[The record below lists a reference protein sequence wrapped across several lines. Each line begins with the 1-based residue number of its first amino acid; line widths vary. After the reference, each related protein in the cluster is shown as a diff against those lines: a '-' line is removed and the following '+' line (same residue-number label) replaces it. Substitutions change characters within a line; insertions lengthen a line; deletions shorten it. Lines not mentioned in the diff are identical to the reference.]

1 MTVVGCTLEAV
12 EQEEKDHNDLEKSLE
27 DQHDT
32 VHSISNFI
40 YVETEKQ
47 QQQQLQ
53 QSQSTSNEVK
63 SEIDL
68 EGQLMALGERWTVL
82 CTWVEER
89 AEILRITR
97 DELELLEREKDRL
110 TGWLDKRENALRDM
124 DRNPSDNPEDLLRQ
138 GQLIAVKKLFFFK
151 ETEHCVKRLSTISH
165 LPIIDQFLK
174 FKIANEVGGKK

>member
-1 MTVVGCTLEAV
+1 MVGCTLEAI
-12 EQEEKDHNDLEKSLE
+12 EQEEKEHNQLEKSLE

-40 YVETEKQ
+40 YVETTVNNSSSGDDSSSSSKKDFNSGQ
-47 QQQQLQ
+47 
-53 QSQSTSNEVK
+53 NNVK
-63 SEIDL
+63 SEMDL

-110 TGWLDKRENALRDM
+110 TVWLDKRGNALREM
-124 DRNPSDNPEDLLRQ
+124 DRNPSDNPDDLLLQ
-138 GQLIAVKKLFFFK
+138 GQLIAV
-151 ETEHCVKRLSTISH
+151 ST
-165 LPIIDQFLK
+165 
-174 FKIANEVGGKK
+174 

>member
-1 MTVVGCTLEAV
+1 MTVVGCTLEAI
-12 EQEEKDHNDLEKSLE
+12 EQEEKEHNQLEKSLE

-40 YVETEKQ
+40 YVETTVNNSSSGDDSSSSKKDFNSGQ
-47 QQQQLQ
+47 
-53 QSQSTSNEVK
+53 NNVK
-63 SEIDL
+63 SEMDL

-110 TGWLDKRENALRDM
+110 TVWLDKRGNALREM
-124 DRNPSDNPEDLLRQ
+124 DRNPSDNPDDLLLQ
-138 GQLIAVKKLFFFK
+138 GQLIAV
-151 ETEHCVKRLSTISH
+151 ST
-165 LPIIDQFLK
+165 
-174 FKIANEVGGKK
+174 

>member
-1 MTVVGCTLEAV
+1 MTVVGCTLEAI
-12 EQEEKDHNDLEKSLE
+12 EQEEKEHNQLEKSLE

-40 YVETEKQ
+40 YVETTVNNSSSGDDSSSSKKDFNSGQ
-47 QQQQLQ
+47 
-53 QSQSTSNEVK
+53 NNVK
-63 SEIDL
+63 SEMDL

-110 TGWLDKRENALRDM
+110 TQWLDKRGNALREM
-124 DRNPSDNPEDLLRQ
+124 DRNPSDNPDDLLRQ
-138 GQLIAVKKLFFFK
+138 GQLIAVSSLDTSK
-151 ETEHCVKRLSTISH
+151 
-165 LPIIDQFLK
+165 
-174 FKIANEVGGKK
+174 

>member
-1 MTVVGCTLEAV
+1 MTVVGCTLEAI
-12 EQEEKDHNDLEKSLE
+12 EQEEKEHNQLEKSLE

-40 YVETEKQ
+40 YVETTVNN
-47 QQQQLQ
+47 
-53 QSQSTSNEVK
+53 SSSGDDSSNSKKDFNSGQNNVK
-63 SEIDL
+63 SEMDL

-110 TGWLDKRENALRDM
+110 TVWLDKRGNALREM
-124 DRNPSDNPEDLLRQ
+124 DRNPSDNPDDLLLQ
-138 GQLIAVKKLFFFK
+138 GQLIAV
-151 ETEHCVKRLSTISH
+151 ST
-165 LPIIDQFLK
+165 
-174 FKIANEVGGKK
+174 

>member
-1 MTVVGCTLEAV
+1 MTVVGCTLEAI
-12 EQEEKDHNDLEKSLE
+12 EQEEKEHNQLEKSLE

-40 YVETEKQ
+40 YVETTVNNSSSGDDSSSKKDFNSGQ
-47 QQQQLQ
+47 
-53 QSQSTSNEVK
+53 NNVK
-63 SEIDL
+63 SEMDL

-110 TGWLDKRENALRDM
+110 TVWLDKRGNALREM
-124 DRNPSDNPEDLLRQ
+124 DRNPSDNPDDLLLQ
-138 GQLIAVKKLFFFK
+138 GQLIAV
-151 ETEHCVKRLSTISH
+151 ST
-165 LPIIDQFLK
+165 
-174 FKIANEVGGKK
+174 

>member
-12 EQEEKDHNDLEKSLE
+12 EQEERDHRSLEKSLE

-47 QQQQLQ
+47 QQQQH
-53 QSQSTSNEVK
+53 SQSTTNEVK

-97 DELELLEREKDRL
+97 DELELLEREKERL
-110 TGWLDKRENALRDM
+110 IQWLDKRENALRDM

-138 GQLIAVKKLFFFK
+138 GQLIAVRK
-151 ETEHCVKRLSTISH
+151 H
-165 LPIIDQFLK
+165 LLT
-174 FKIANEVGGKK
+174 

>member
-1 MTVVGCTLEAV
+1 MVGCTLEAI
-12 EQEEKDHNDLEKSLE
+12 EQEEKEHNQLEKSLE

-40 YVETEKQ
+40 YVETTVNNSSSGDDSSSSKKDFNSGQ
-47 QQQQLQ
+47 
-53 QSQSTSNEVK
+53 NNVK
-63 SEIDL
+63 SEMDL

-110 TGWLDKRENALRDM
+110 TVWLDKRGNALREM
-124 DRNPSDNPEDLLRQ
+124 DRNPSDNPDDLLLQ
-138 GQLIAVKKLFFFK
+138 GQLIAV
-151 ETEHCVKRLSTISH
+151 ST
-165 LPIIDQFLK
+165 
-174 FKIANEVGGKK
+174 

>member
-1 MTVVGCTLEAV
+1 MVGCTLEAI
-12 EQEEKDHNDLEKSLE
+12 EQEEKEHNQLEKSLE

-40 YVETEKQ
+40 YVETTVNNSSSGGDDSSSSKKDFNSGQ
-47 QQQQLQ
+47 
-53 QSQSTSNEVK
+53 NNVK
-63 SEIDL
+63 SEMDL

-110 TGWLDKRENALRDM
+110 TVWLDKRGNALREM
-124 DRNPSDNPEDLLRQ
+124 DRNPSDNPDDLLLQ
-138 GQLIAVKKLFFFK
+138 GQLIAV
-151 ETEHCVKRLSTISH
+151 ST
-165 LPIIDQFLK
+165 
-174 FKIANEVGGKK
+174 

>member
-1 MTVVGCTLEAV
+1 MVGCTLEAI
-12 EQEEKDHNDLEKSLE
+12 EQEEKEHNQLEKSLE

-40 YVETEKQ
+40 YVETTVNNSSSGDDSSISKKDFNSGQ
-47 QQQQLQ
+47 
-53 QSQSTSNEVK
+53 NNVK
-63 SEIDL
+63 SEMDL

-110 TGWLDKRENALRDM
+110 TVWLDKRGNALREM
-124 DRNPSDNPEDLLRQ
+124 DRNPSDNPDDLLLQ
-138 GQLIAVKKLFFFK
+138 GQLIAV
-151 ETEHCVKRLSTISH
+151 ST
-165 LPIIDQFLK
+165 
-174 FKIANEVGGKK
+174 

>member
-1 MTVVGCTLEAV
+1 MVGCTLEAI
-12 EQEEKDHNDLEKSLE
+12 EQEEKEHNQLEKSLE

-40 YVETEKQ
+40 YVETTVNNSSSGDDSSSKKDFNSGQ
-47 QQQQLQ
+47 
-53 QSQSTSNEVK
+53 NNVK
-63 SEIDL
+63 SEMDL

-110 TGWLDKRENALRDM
+110 TVWLDKRGNALREM
-124 DRNPSDNPEDLLRQ
+124 DRNPSDNPDDLLLQ
-138 GQLIAVKKLFFFK
+138 GQLIAV
-151 ETEHCVKRLSTISH
+151 ST
-165 LPIIDQFLK
+165 
-174 FKIANEVGGKK
+174 

>member
-1 MTVVGCTLEAV
+1 MVGCTLEAI
-12 EQEEKDHNDLEKSLE
+12 EQEEKEHNQLEKSLE

-40 YVETEKQ
+40 YVETTVNNSSSGDDSSSSKKDFNSGQ
-47 QQQQLQ
+47 
-53 QSQSTSNEVK
+53 NNVK
-63 SEIDL
+63 SEMDL

-110 TGWLDKRENALRDM
+110 TVWLDKRGNALREM
-124 DRNPSDNPEDLLRQ
+124 DRNPSDNPDDLLLQ
-138 GQLIAVKKLFFFK
+138 GQLIAV
-151 ETEHCVKRLSTISH
+151 S
-165 LPIIDQFLK
+165 
-174 FKIANEVGGKK
+174 A

>member
-1 MTVVGCTLEAV
+1 MTVVGCTLEAI
-12 EQEEKDHNDLEKSLE
+12 EQEEKEHNQLEKSLE

-40 YVETEKQ
+40 YVETTVNNSSSGDDSSSSSKKDFKSGQ
-47 QQQQLQ
+47 
-53 QSQSTSNEVK
+53 NNVK
-63 SEIDL
+63 SEMDL

-110 TGWLDKRENALRDM
+110 TVWLDKRGNALREM
-124 DRNPSDNPEDLLRQ
+124 DRNPSDNPDDLLLQ
-138 GQLIAVKKLFFFK
+138 GQLIAV
-151 ETEHCVKRLSTISH
+151 ST
-165 LPIIDQFLK
+165 
-174 FKIANEVGGKK
+174 

>member
-1 MTVVGCTLEAV
+1 MTVVGCTLEAI
-12 EQEEKDHNDLEKSLE
+12 EQEEKEHNQLEKSLE

-40 YVETEKQ
+40 YVETTVNNSSSGDDSSSSSKKDFNSGQ
-47 QQQQLQ
+47 
-53 QSQSTSNEVK
+53 NNVK
-63 SEIDL
+63 SEMDL

-110 TGWLDKRENALRDM
+110 TVWLDKRGNALREM
-124 DRNPSDNPEDLLRQ
+124 DRNPSDNPDDLLLQ
-138 GQLIAVKKLFFFK
+138 GQLIAV
-151 ETEHCVKRLSTISH
+151 ST
-165 LPIIDQFLK
+165 
-174 FKIANEVGGKK
+174 